1 METKIYA
8 AYGSNLNLKQM
19 KKRCPKAKVIGK
31 GELFD
36 YKLTFRGKQ
45 TGVANVER
53 SAGCTVPVVLWTITK
68 DCEQELDRY
77 EGYPRLYGKE
87 IVTITT
93 PAGEQEAML
102 YVMAKQYETM
112 PAIPSEYYFDVIRQG
127 YQDNGIDTVSL
138 SDALENTK
146 TELL

>member
-8 AYGSNLNLKQM
+8 AYGSNMNLMQM

-31 GELFD
+31 GELQG

-53 SAGCTVPVVLWTITK
+53 SVAGKAPVVLWAITEE
-68 DCEQELDRY
+68 CERELDRY

-87 IVTITT
+87 VVSITT
-93 PAGEQEAML
+93 PTGEQEAML

-112 PAIPSEYYFDVIRQG
+112 PAIPSEYYFEVIRQG
-127 YQDNGIDTVSL
+127 YQDNGIDAVPL
-138 SDALENTK
+138 NEALTNTK
-146 TELL
+146 AELS

>member
-53 SAGCTVPVVLWTITK
+53 SAGCTVPVVLWAITK
-68 DCEQELDRY
+68 DCEQELNHY

-138 SDALENTK
+138 SDALRNTK